1 MKLSDARC
9 PLMLV
14 SGILWGWNAGVLFYL
29 SPRLSDVSTLE
40 CCGMWYNGQCLGPD
54 GSAIGYWVNTTHTST
69 TQMKTS
75 RQKRPR
81 MCQLG
86 FLWLFPTKIWFY
98 VNCGPVR
105 GRGLY
110 NLWYAAGWWSVGRQG
125 GMLSWN
131 PGPRPGVSVLYRPGQ
146 PPAGSEPASSHSAGA
161 WSVSRH
167 CRPAYS
173 PSEGLGCLF
182 LSNKIMSRECW
193 DNERGQVSNSYWEC
207 GNQERPG
214 LASSSLHLFPRTLR

>member
-14 SGILWGWNAGVLFYL
+14 LGILWGWNAGVLFYL

-125 GMLSWN
+125 CYHGILAPDLAS
-131 PGPRPGVSVLYRPGQ
+131 VSCTG
-146 PPAGSEPASSHSAGA
+146 PASHLLAQNQQLPLRRGLICVQTLQACVLSIRGPWLSF
-161 WSVSRH
+161 SV
-167 CRPAYS
+167 
-173 PSEGLGCLF
+173 
-182 LSNKIMSRECW
+182 K
-193 DNERGQVSNSYWEC
+193 
-207 GNQERPG
+207 
-214 LASSSLHLFPRTLR
+214 